1 MNSIFN
7 HDVAAAEDRRRRL
20 ENEAAIH
27 RLTSAYLKAQP
38 GWWSHLLY
46 NVGSALV
53 VTGTRLK
60 SHYEENNPVYALR
73 GEVFGD

>member
-1 MNSIFN
+1 MNSIFH
-7 HDVAAAEDRRRRL
+7 HDVIKAEARRRQL
-20 ENEAAIH
+20 ENEAEVH
-27 RLTSAYLKAQP
+27 RMMTAYLKAQP

-60 SHYEENNPVYALR
+60 SRYDAQNPTYALR
-73 GEVFGD
+73 GEVVGD